1 MGKENLMKKI
11 ICYLLLSAML
21 INGFALNSNASKV
34 YGAEPCSD
42 CTVEPSIVTNEW
54 IDESGNEVKM
64 FEENVEVTYLKNDD
78 IIIRDYGH
86 NYDDA
91 FDIQN
96 TGRTRIAWIM
106 IAKVIW
112 SAVGV
117 CSAVYY
123 VTGTDACR
131 IALRYLGTKKKN
143 LVKYE
148 LTGRF
153 IPGKIPGCEPSYSGP
168 CNSGYWEY
176 RVARS

>member
-1 MGKENLMKKI
+1 MKKI
-11 ICYLLLSAML
+11 ICYLLLSALL
-21 INGFALNSNASKV
+21 INVALNSNAFKI

-42 CTVEPSIVTNEW
+42 CTVAPSKVINEW
-54 IDESGNEVKM
+54 VDESGNEVKM
-64 FEENVEVTYLKNDD
+64 FEENVEVTYLENDA

-86 NYDDA
+86 NYDNT
-91 FDIQN
+91 FDIKS
-96 TGRTRIAWIM
+96 TGKTRIAWIT

-112 SAVGV
+112 NAVGV

-131 IALRYLGTKKKN
+131 IALKYLGTKKKN

-176 RVARS
+176 RVTRA